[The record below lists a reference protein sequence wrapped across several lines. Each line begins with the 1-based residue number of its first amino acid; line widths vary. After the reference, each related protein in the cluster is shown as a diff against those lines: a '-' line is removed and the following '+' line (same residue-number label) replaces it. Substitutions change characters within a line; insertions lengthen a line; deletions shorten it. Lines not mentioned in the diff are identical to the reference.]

1 MPLFQYKAKRF
12 DGKTIT
18 GVIELEDDLTL
29 IDRLHQKKAVLL
41 SVKELE
47 NNKAI
52 PKARS
57 LEKLQKKLKKIFN
70 RVTYSEILLFTHQ
83 LTAMF
88 GAGVPLSRCFESL
101 SRDLKN
107 KKLQDIVSD
116 INRDI
121 ESGDDL
127 SEALAKHPHVFN
139 KLYIN
144 MVHAGEASG
153 TLSLI
158 LSQLAFYMQNTMHIR
173 GKLKAALTYPLVL
186 ISFALMITLGMLIF
200 IIPQF
205 SQMYSRLNTSLPLPT
220 RIMMNISTSIQHGYL
235 LYVIIFFGLSLFLWI
250 LLQTNRGQYFWDKM
264 KLRIPIFG
272 TLIFKGIFI
281 QFSRTLS
288 ILVKSGLPIIQSIK
302 IVSESISNTY
312 IEKKIEACSL
322 KIQRGATI
330 SEAFSESKI
339 FPELM
344 IQMISSGEE
353 SGTLSSM
360 LAKIADFY
368 QEQIDTAVATLSSL
382 IEPILIVVIGLIVG
396 SMAISI
402 FLPIFKMGGAF
413 H

>member
-12 DGKTIT
+12 DGKTIA
-18 GVIELEDDLTL
+18 GVIELDDEMTL
-29 IDRLHQKKAVLL
+29 VDRLHQKKAVLL
-41 SVKELE
+41 SAKQLE
-47 NNKAI
+47 NNQAL
-52 PKARS
+52 PKVGY
-57 LEKLQKKLKKIFN
+57 LEKFQENLKKTLNTI
-70 RVTYSEILLFTHQ
+70 THSEILLFTHQ

-88 GAGVPLSRCFESL
+88 GAGVPLSRCLESL

-116 INRDI
+116 IYRDI

-158 LSQLAFYMQNTMHIR
+158 LSQLAFYLQSSMHIR

-186 ISFALMITLGMLIF
+186 ISFALLITLGMLIF

-220 RIMMNISTSIQHGYL
+220 RMMMNISTSLQHGYL
-235 LYVIIFFGLSLFLWI
+235 WYVIIFFGLWVFLWI
-250 LLQTNRGQYFWDKM
+250 ALQTQRGRYTWDKM
-264 KLRIPIFG
+264 KLRMPIIG
-272 TLIFKGIFI
+272 SLIIKGIFI

-288 ILVKSGLPIIQSIK
+288 ILLKSGLPIIQSIK
-302 IVSESISNTY
+302 IISESISNTY
-312 IEKKIEACSL
+312 IEKKIETCSL

-330 SEAFSESKI
+330 SEAFGESKI

-344 IQMISSGEE
+344 LQMVSSGEE
-353 SGTLSSM
+353 SGTLASM
-360 LAKIADFY
+360 LSKIADFY

-382 IEPILIVVIGLIVG
+382 IEPIMIVVIGLIVG

-402 FLPIFKMGGAF
+402 FLPIFKMGGAI

>member
-18 GVIELEDDLTL
+18 GVVELEDELTL
-29 IDRLHQKKAVLL
+29 IDRLHQKKAVLI

-47 NNKAI
+47 SNQAI
-52 PKARS
+52 PKARP
-57 LEKLQKKLKKIFN
+57 LEKLQKKLKKVFS
-70 RVTYSEILLFTHQ
+70 RVTHSEILLFTHQ

-121 ESGDDL
+121 ETGDDL

-144 MVHAGEASG
+144 MIHAGEASG

-158 LSQLAFYMQNTMHIR
+158 LSQLAFYLQNTMHIR

-186 ISFALMITLGMLIF
+186 ISFALLITLGMLIF

-235 LYVIIFFGLSLFLWI
+235 FYVIIFFVLWLFLCI
-250 LLQTNRGQYFWDKM
+250 LLQTNRGQFLWDKM

-288 ILVKSGLPIIQSIK
+288 ILLKSGLPIIQSIK

-368 QEQIDTAVATLSSL
+368 QEQIDTAVATLGSL
-382 IEPILIVVIGLIVG
+382 IEPIMIVVIGLIVG
-396 SMAISI
+396 SMAISV
-402 FLPIFKMGGAF
+402 FLPIFQMGGAI

>member
-18 GVIELEDDLTL
+18 GVVELEDELTL
-29 IDRLHQKKAVLL
+29 IDRLHQKKAVLI

-47 NNKAI
+47 NNQAI
-52 PKARS
+52 PKARP
-57 LEKLQKKLKKIFN
+57 LEKLQKKLKEIFS
-70 RVTYSEILLFTHQ
+70 RVTHSEILLFTHQ

-101 SRDLKN
+101 NRDLKN

-139 KLYIN
+139 KLYVN

-158 LSQLAFYMQNTMHIR
+158 LSQLAFYLQNTMHIR

-186 ISFALMITLGMLIF
+186 ISFALLITLGMLIF

-235 LYVIIFFGLSLFLWI
+235 FYVIIFFGLWLFLCI
-250 LLQTNRGQYFWDKM
+250 LLQTNRGQFLWDKM

-288 ILVKSGLPIIQSIK
+288 ILLKSGLPIIQSIK

-382 IEPILIVVIGLIVG
+382 IEPIMIVVIGLIVG

-402 FLPIFKMGGAF
+402 FLPIFKMGGAI